1 MAQMC
6 HIHRIPLHSSLPLF
20 QLAVLHI
27 PPSLYTTECK
37 DSRSPSQVLLA
48 EVLHYNHHHL
58 LIENKDRVKK
68 CSRKKPVDKHVQ
80 CWSYT
85 PRYIYIF
92 LSLLT
97 YLLYWNYFL
106 KVLYWISTWKWNK
119 RSSIVALKETF
130 CFDFKFCFT
139 NIQHPQQMHLPCSC
153 KPRILTA
160 SSKEIKSICCKSC

>member
-37 DSRSPSQVLLA
+37 DFRSPSQVLLA

-85 PRYIYIF
+85 PRYIYILSF
-92 LSLLT
+92 DIPTILKLLSKSSLLDF
-97 YLLYWNYFL
+97 NL
-106 KVLYWISTWKWNK
+106 KVKQKKFNC
-119 RSSIVALKETF
+119 SS
-130 CFDFKFCFT
+130 
-139 NIQHPQQMHLPCSC
+139 
-153 KPRILTA
+153 
-160 SSKEIKSICCKSC
+160 

>member
-20 QLAVLHI
+20 QLEVLHI

-80 CWSYT
+80 WWSYT
-85 PRYIYIF
+85 PRCIYIF
-92 LSLLT
+92 FISFFTGELEIEGRCKQCDILSDHKISGTGGRTVWRQGLHLLG
-97 YLLYWNYFL
+97 
-106 KVLYWISTWKWNK
+106 
-119 RSSIVALKETF
+119 
-130 CFDFKFCFT
+130 
-139 NIQHPQQMHLPCSC
+139 MGG
-153 KPRILTA
+153 
-160 SSKEIKSICCKSC
+160 

>member
-6 HIHRIPLHSSLPLF
+6 HIHRIPLHCSLPLF

-80 CWSYT
+80 WWSYT

-92 LSLLT
+92 FISFDIPTILKLLSKSSLLDF
-97 YLLYWNYFL
+97 NL
-106 KVLYWISTWKWNK
+106 KVKQKKFNC
-119 RSSIVALKETF
+119 SS
-130 CFDFKFCFT
+130 
-139 NIQHPQQMHLPCSC
+139 
-153 KPRILTA
+153 
-160 SSKEIKSICCKSC
+160 

>member
-6 HIHRIPLHSSLPLF
+6 HIHRIPLHCSLPLF

-37 DSRSPSQVLLA
+37 DFRSPSQVLLA

-68 CSRKKPVDKHVQ
+68 CSRKKPVDKQVQ
-80 CWSYT
+80 WWSYT

-92 LSLLT
+92 FISFDIPTILKLLSKSSLLDF
-97 YLLYWNYFL
+97 NL
-106 KVLYWISTWKWNK
+106 KVKQKKFNC
-119 RSSIVALKETF
+119 SS
-130 CFDFKFCFT
+130 
-139 NIQHPQQMHLPCSC
+139 
-153 KPRILTA
+153 
-160 SSKEIKSICCKSC
+160 

>member
-37 DSRSPSQVLLA
+37 DFRSPSQVLLA

-80 CWSYT
+80 WWSYT
-85 PRYIYIF
+85 PRCIYIF
-92 LSLLT
+92 FISFDIPTILKLLSKSSLLDF
-97 YLLYWNYFL
+97 NL
-106 KVLYWISTWKWNK
+106 KVKQKKFNC
-119 RSSIVALKETF
+119 SS
-130 CFDFKFCFT
+130 
-139 NIQHPQQMHLPCSC
+139 
-153 KPRILTA
+153 
-160 SSKEIKSICCKSC
+160 